1 MVQEKQDQE
10 QIPPKGMMNSN
21 TTPYHQ
27 TIINSNITSYYQTL
41 PTINITS
48 HYQTMPTILGLHG
61 LTSSQGTCGGV
72 AFVQT
77 FLKRYYAGTPTIQV
91 TPAPAAA
98 AASDSASFALLQTFI
113 INKTR
118 G

>member
-1 MVQEKQDQE
+1 
-10 QIPPKGMMNSN
+10 
-21 TTPYHQ
+21 
-27 TIINSNITSYYQTL
+27 
-41 PTINITS
+41 
-48 HYQTMPTILGLHG
+48 MPTILGLHG

-77 FLKRYYAGTPTIQV
+77 FFKRYYAGTLIIQV